1 MSSRYSKPLPP
12 LPLPE
17 LPNEIW
23 LKIAGE
29 LTLEGKKHL
38 FSLNRT
44 FYDLYMNEKYRN
56 LTLVSTDSVEFVQT
70 METLKESEVAKRVRA
85 LTFWPEPVL
94 EAIYSTKPEGK
105 RVIRVP
111 VNSVPTVDLDSP
123 VPPLDA
129 RLGRS
134 ENRLEG
140 LKRLLSKKRPPLM
153 DVPAAGPPPVQYRFV
168 ELPPLPPHYERF
180 RMFKKVLLTLTGVEE
195 VSVKYYAN
203 SGCRDYR
210 QQNLRRDL
218 AVIMH
223 EHLWPTVKDTVR
235 KLSLDVDESSF
246 SDIVPSLPE
255 DPLNIRHFELKLWS
269 LESEVERSDADEW
282 KRRKD
287 AVTSD
292 VVSFVRILN
301 RRSNQLESV
310 SLQTGSRGV
319 WNAIYSLSLSNLQS
333 LQLPLTEGMM
343 MRGPRD
349 CGIHLFLPSS
359 SAGIQHLSL
368 VGSDSTDNNFPSEH
382 GEEGLFDDSAWRSAT
397 ADFRPFKVLT
407 SLEIRLPDRV
417 SQYARMFK
425 YLAHLAPNLESLEVQ
440 DEIGSCKELRVMLE
454 SFTGTERR
462 KRKLRELRVRVR
474 ILTPDVLK
482 CIFSRCTGLGKLGI
496 VYEVLRPLEE
506 SAGME
511 CMELGKHLAQDKLE
525 SDELLFLP
533 LLDGASQTMPRTLK
547 EGPDFP
553 AELWLHIAG
562 MLEPEERHKLIGLN
576 RLCFELVMNERYRN
590 LSLVSSDGYNLLET
604 MERLLIPGIANR
616 VRSLT
621 IWSEDVCL
629 AIWPAKFS
637 IEPGPRYELS
647 PHQIVPVPEEPESIW
662 SAVKRRVFR
671 EDKPPPERRYI
682 VRRYPVLPDSP
693 GRLQLFKQA
702 LGRIT
707 NLEELSIKRRVRL
720 NGNRRPIPS
729 PEQMALFLANCMQEC
744 IWPVAR
750 ETVRKLTLDVDS
762 QFFEGFVPA
771 PDVLPQNIRHFVLR
785 LWSNANANS
794 EENLKMS
801 SNVALFVRKLS
812 EAKTGTSG
820 LEKLSLEGDCQA
832 FWSTLGTIPNLRG
845 LELYVPAQVI
855 VQRPTQDTD
864 LHRLLMKNAESIQHL
879 SIIPMNNTPQ
889 QPHLSSN
896 SIDASA
902 EPRLIQVGAV
912 ASQTLPN
919 LKSLKFKFP
928 WRGRES
934 ETLEWRIALEYF
946 TFLGKNA
953 TSLTI
958 QDSLSEIGLESTLRA
973 FNRIRQEPLRELY
986 LNVTVLTP
994 GVVETIVRI
1003 CPNLVKLDV
1012 VYGTLCP
1019 EDEFVSWTL
1028 KPSRTQ
1034 AVLAKFI
1041 QQIKD
1046 RGCHPCPSLT
1056 DISLMSYVSGTGL
1069 KYHLPLMKVYA
1080 GILPSVVSFAGI
1092 RDATEEALACLEP
1105 KMAFLAA
1112 GSGRNAAWN

>member
-1 MSSRYSKPLPP
+1 MSSRYFKPLPP

-17 LPNEIW
+17 LPSEIW

-29 LTLEGKKHL
+29 LTLEEKKHL
-38 FSLNRT
+38 FCLNRT
-44 FYDLYMNEKYRN
+44 FYDLYMNEKYRD
-56 LTLVSTDSVEFVQT
+56 LSLVSTDGVEFVEAMQT
-70 METLKESEVAKRVRA
+70 LRESEVAKRVRA
-85 LTFWPEPVL
+85 LTFWPKSVL
-94 EAIYSTKPEGK
+94 EAIYS

-111 VNSVPTVDLDSP
+111 VDSVSTVELDSP
-123 VPPLDA
+123 VPHVDA
-129 RLGRS
+129 QLGQS
-134 ENRLEG
+134 ENRLDG
-140 LKRLLSKKRPPLM
+140 LKRLLLKKRVPLM
-153 DVPAAGPPPVQYRFV
+153 DVPAAGPPPVQDRFV

-180 RMFKKVLLTLTGVEE
+180 RMFKKLLLTLSGVEE

-203 SGCRDYR
+203 SGCQDYR

-235 KLSLDVDESSF
+235 KLSLDVDELSF
-246 SDIVPSLPE
+246 GDIAPSLS
-255 DPLNIRHFELKLWS
+255 DAPLNVRHFELKLWS
-269 LESEVERSDADEW
+269 FESEIGDSDADEQQK
-282 KRRKD
+282 KRD

-301 RRSNQLESV
+301 RGSNQLQSV
-310 SLQTGSRGV
+310 SLQTGFRGV
-319 WNAIYSLSLSNLQS
+319 WNAVYSLSLSNLRS
-333 LQLPLTEGMM
+333 LQLRLTEGMM

-349 CGIHLFLPSS
+349 CGIHHFLASS
-359 SAGIQHLSL
+359 LVGIQHLSL
-368 VGSDSTDNNFPSEH
+368 IGSDSTDNNFPSEH
-382 GEEGLFDDSAWRSAT
+382 GEEGLFDNSAWHSST
-397 ADFRPFKVLT
+397 ADFRPFKGLT

-417 SQYARMFK
+417 LQNTRVLK
-425 YLAHLAPNLESLEVQ
+425 YLAHLAPNLQSLAVQ
-440 DEIGSCKELRVMLE
+440 DEIGSCEEFRVMLE
-454 SFTGTERR
+454 SFTGTEQR
-462 KRKLRELRVRVR
+462 KAKLRVLRVRVK

-496 VYEVLRPLEE
+496 VYRVLRPFEE
-506 SAGME
+506 SAGVE
-511 CMELGKHLAQDKLE
+511 RMELGKHQAQDKLE
-525 SDELLFLP
+525 FDK
-533 LLDGASQTMPRTLK
+533 TLQ
-547 EGPDFP
+547 ERPDLSP
-553 AELWLHIAG
+553 ELWLHIAE

-576 RLCFELVMNERYRN
+576 RLFFELVMNERYRN
-590 LSLVSSDGYNLLET
+590 LSLVSPDGYNLLET

-621 IWSEDVCL
+621 IWSEDVCT
-629 AIWPAKFS
+629 AIWPADFS
-637 IEPGPRYELS
+637 FEPKPRYELS
-647 PHQIVPVPEEPESIW
+647 PHQVVLVPEEPESIW
-662 SAVKRRVFR
+662 TTVKRRVFR
-671 EDKPPPERRYI
+671 EDKPPPEPRYI
-682 VRRYPVLPDSP
+682 VHRYPILPDPP

-720 NGNRRPIPS
+720 NGNRRPIPP
-729 PEQMALFLANCMQEC
+729 PEQMARFLANCMQEC

-750 ETVRKLTLDVDS
+750 ATVRKLTLDVDS

-771 PDVLPQNIRHFVLR
+771 PEVFPQNIRHFVLR

-794 EENLKMS
+794 EENINMS

-820 LEKLSLEGDCQA
+820 LERLSLEGDCQA
-832 FWSTLGTIPNLRG
+832 FWSGLGTIPNLRG
-845 LELYVPAQVI
+845 LELHIPAQVI
-855 VQRPTQDTD
+855 IQRPMQDTD

-879 SIIPMNNTPQ
+879 SIIPMNKTPQ

-902 EPRLIQVGAV
+902 EPRLIQVGGV
-912 ASQTLPN
+912 VSQTLPN

-953 TSLTI
+953 MSLTI
-958 QDSLSEIGLESTLRA
+958 QDSLSAIGLESTLRA
-973 FNRIRQEPLRELY
+973 FNRIRQEPLRELH

-994 GVVETIVRI
+994 DVVETIVRI

-1019 EDEFVSWTL
+1019 EDEFVSWIL
-1028 KPSRTQ
+1028 KPSLTG
-1034 AVLAKFI
+1034 AILAKFI

-1069 KYHLPLMKVYA
+1069 KYHLPLMKAYA

-1092 RDATEEALACLEP
+1092 RDATEEALASLEP

-1112 GSGRNAAWN
+1112 GSGRNAAWS